1 VARVRLSKAA
11 HSSGGRVIENV
22 FVARMPIIVNIDK
35 QWPKEE
41 RAEADETRFRSF
53 GLVAHTYQ
61 VVSRG
66 NNTRFFVGTED
77 QEILV
82 SGD

>member
-1 VARVRLSKAA
+1 MPKVFPVARVRLSKAA

-35 QWPKEE
+35 QW
-41 RAEADETRFRSF
+41 SF
-53 GLVAHTYQ
+53 GLVVRTYQ

-66 NNTRFFVGTED
+66 NNT
-77 QEILV
+77 
-82 SGD
+82 